1 MQALISAQLEI
12 WKISSGFWRLYLQLY
27 FFQFSG
33 NSTHSNL
40 TRPYFC
46 FLNLKS
52 LLQSWSPLAWGSL
65 GTLQIVNKACHSVSL
80 SIINHLFCVMFNAW
94 LYLHNSYKY
103 HHFRW
108 ESEISQFLSLTELY
122 SHSVFIKSLVCWAW
136 IRCFFF
142 KFQDLNLWWVAM
154 GKLQRKWVQF
164 HQKTHCL
171 QKYQE

>member
-27 FFQFSG
+27 SFQFSG

-122 SHSVFIKSLVCWAW
+122 SHSVFINCIYYYYFNVHIVPCVPKEASSHWHQCHVIRFLV
-136 IRCFFF
+136 
-142 KFQDLNLWWVAM
+142 
-154 GKLQRKWVQF
+154 LQHYKIA
-164 HQKTHCL
+164 
-171 QKYQE
+171 